1 MNHCKGIVAHYK
13 IPKYMYIVDEYPLT
27 VTGKVRKNVIRDN
40 MNDLLRE
47 GKADLIN
54 GLSPAK

>member
-1 MNHCKGIVAHYK
+1 
-13 IPKYMYIVDEYPLT
+13 MYIVDEYPLT

-40 MNDLLRE
+40 MNDLLWE

-54 GLSPAK
+54 GLSPSK